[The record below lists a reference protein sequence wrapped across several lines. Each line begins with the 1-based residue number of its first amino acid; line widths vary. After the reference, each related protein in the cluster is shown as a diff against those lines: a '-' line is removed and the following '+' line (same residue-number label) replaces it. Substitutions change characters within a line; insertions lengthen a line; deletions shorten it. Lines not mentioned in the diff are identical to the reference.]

1 MIDPGQIPQYTGDFD
16 QLSKA
21 VTELRKRAVGIRNN
35 GQDVHSRFQATAA
48 YYRAPEADQLLSST
62 QPVMDTADEFAAHI
76 ESLADALD
84 TFVVE
89 AKPHADRLKRLREK
103 AIAFVD
109 SVQGDDDWN
118 KDQDKRDAHEALMN
132 GVAEAVAG
140 FWAAEQNAADKI
152 NHISPAM
159 CRPVAGG
166 GSQGSGTY
174 AVSADTLKSM
184 DDLPWGSP
192 EERTYDRWS
201 LGWWGH
207 GIKSWA
213 WDGIVKDS
221 IWGGVVGLGVLVD
234 NLAGINGSQA
244 RHDTWDGLRRT
255 VVGAYAYGM
264 DAVGL
269 GDHLSDWQ
277 RGSEAYTKEFGKQ
290 FVAYDMWDEDP
301 ARAHAVTSFNLL
313 TLFAGGAGGL
323 ARLGKAGR
331 LTEAAGT
338 VAKVGDVLDPI
349 SGTARAAGALSDL
362 PKVSEVLTHV
372 SDHLKLPKPHFPN
385 TALDLDDRYRI
396 DKNGNF
402 IALRPDGTPDLTP
415 PRHEHAAADH
425 LALASQGD
433 RELVRAGAGVGHS
446 EAAAGTRAEL
456 SPRAHHGPDGASYG
470 DSPTGGHN
478 PEHVAPSVDHHG
490 IHHDVGDGHIG
501 HSTSHGEGMGHGS
514 GDFPGESDAS
524 RGPSAGDEGG
534 PMVRGGETEQ
544 RIREALKGVPG
555 DQRPKPK
562 LLERILDRLASEPGG
577 QRVGEIISSG
587 QFNASEKYGQ
597 VVCSLGA
604 NRVQMYRPAVD
615 QLVFADDLVRGG
627 VPAHAIDFEVK
638 DPPGA
643 DVDVRIRDESGDVYA
658 YQLKRLNNPQD
669 PISELTRDKYLL
681 QLTKSVASHHIMLVD
696 GGRGTRA
703 EWMANGSYDA
713 LMDVH
718 SGRSGGK
725 GRGIT
730 FVIRLEDGNLV
741 VPAGSKNDPKGIL

>member
-1 MIDPGQIPQYTGDFD
+1 MIDPGEIPQYTGDFD

-48 YYRAPEADQLLSST
+48 YYQAPEADQLFSST

-84 TFVVE
+84 TFVAE

-166 GSQGSGTY
+166 GSQGSGGY

-221 IWGGVVGLGVLVD
+221 IWGGFVGLGVLVD

-372 SDHLKLPKPHFPN
+372 SDHLKFPKPHFPN
-385 TALDLDDRYRI
+385 TALDLSDRYRI

-402 IALRPDGTPDLTP
+402 IPLHPDGTPDLTP
-415 PRHEHAAADH
+415 PRREHT
-425 LALASQGD
+425 ASD
-433 RELVRAGAGVGHS
+433 RVIGVPTAERHPVGVG
-446 EAAAGTRAEL
+446 AQPARATAHVVGEL
-456 SPRAHHGPDGASYG
+456 SPDGHHEGTGTGGNEVDSHRAGYVERGVPDHGAEHGPDA
-470 DSPTGGHN
+470 
-478 PEHVAPSVDHHG
+478 
-490 IHHDVGDGHIG
+490 HD
-501 HSTSHGEGMGHGS
+501 
-514 GDFPGESDAS
+514 
-524 RGPSAGDEGG
+524 
-534 PMVRGGETEQ
+534 
-544 RIREALKGVPG
+544 VPG
-555 DQRPKPK
+555 DTGLHGGGSDGGPPGDADGSHEHEHPRDIVDA
-562 LLERILDRLASEPGG
+562 LLEEDRPLSSVPPSLREQVAEELSKRYAVPKEAFNHVLFGEIKNFQAQGWHVYDMAMPDRRVIPGTLRIAPNGTLNADITMLDGNGRWIEKKSIEHTFFPQDWTVRDVIEVGDRLSRETPKRGKVKITYKGVKVVGLVNKDKLSTFFPGG
-577 QRVGEIISSG
+577 
-587 QFNASEKYGQ
+587 
-597 VVCSLGA
+597 
-604 NRVQMYRPAVD
+604 
-615 QLVFADDLVRGG
+615 
-627 VPAHAIDFEVK
+627 
-638 DPPGA
+638 
-643 DVDVRIRDESGDVYA
+643 
-658 YQLKRLNNPQD
+658 
-669 PISELTRDKYLL
+669 
-681 QLTKSVASHHIMLVD
+681 
-696 GGRGTRA
+696 
-703 EWMANGSYDA
+703 
-713 LMDVH
+713 
-718 SGRSGGK
+718 
-725 GRGIT
+725 
-730 FVIRLEDGNLV
+730 
-741 VPAGSKNDPKGIL
+741 